1 MNLNKNKQKGL
12 KRLVFINVAFFLI
25 ANVIMSASGS
35 YDLMSDF
42 ALSSSFMNVV
52 LKPWTLL
59 TSMFLH
65 IDFFHL
71 LFNML
76 YLFMFG
82 QILSERLG
90 SQSVVTVYLLGGIVG
105 AIFYLLF
112 YNLISIDPRYIA
124 MGASGGVMA
133 VMSAATT
140 INPDR
145 RVSIIFLGKIKIK
158 WIFMFLFIMTSVYN
172 INVNTGGK
180 IDHMGGAM
188 FGFTYITLIKNRNL
202 YLGKWLDNI
211 CLYFSGKFSIN
222 KITFKT
228 KKDKS
233 NIKTGFRG
241 AQDRRDKRTREV
253 AVDNFLEKTELNE
266 EIDKLLARVKKVGF
280 DNLSE
285 SDKQRLIYL
294 SKKM

>member
-12 KRLVFINVAFFLI
+12 KRLIFINVAFFLI

-42 ALSSSFMNVV
+42 ALSSSFMHVI

-76 YLFMFG
+76 YLFIFG

-112 YNLISIDPRYIA
+112 YNLISIDPRYLA

-140 INPDR
+140 INPNKG
-145 RVSIIFLGKIKIK
+145 VSIMFLGKIKIK
-158 WIFMFLFIMTSVYN
+158 WIFIFLFIMTSVYN
-172 INVNTGGK
+172 ININTGGK

-188 FGFTYITLIKNRNL
+188 FGFIYITLIKNRNL

-211 CLYFSGKFSIN
+211 CVYFSDKFSIN
-222 KITFKT
+222 KTTFKI
-228 KKDKS
+228 KKDES

-241 AQDRRDKRTREV
+241 AQDRRDKKTREV
-253 AVDNFLEKTELNE
+253 AVDNFLEKTEINE
-266 EIDKLLARVKKVGF
+266 EMDKLLARVKKVGF

-285 SDKQRLIYL
+285 SDRQRLVYL